1 MDNKV
6 KSWERISR
14 SLNSP
19 VTLSTEWIRKYVLQI
34 FTEDEIRKQN
44 IQKLIEE
51 RKNKLNNL
59 NNIKNN

>member
-1 MDNKV
+1 MNDKN
-6 KSWERISR
+6 SEWLRISR

-19 VTLSTEWIRKYVLQI
+19 VALSSEWVRKYVLQI